1 MRSLTKSLL
10 QLNLAILSCL
20 AAFNLS
26 AALIIVEPSENS
38 YKDIQEALI
47 IAEPGD
53 VVRLTGGTF
62 VIEDGL
68 SLDVP
73 GVKIEGEGMDASI
86 LEFSN
91 QKSGAQGLLV
101 TSDNVTLQDFA
112 VVNAKGDAIKSK
124 GADNISFIR
133 VKTEWT
139 GGPKTTNGAYGLY
152 PVESENILIDDCV
165 AIGASD
171 AGIYVGQSK
180 NIIVKNSFVKHN
192 VAGIEI
198 ENSFYA
204 DVFDNLAE
212 ENTGGILVFDLPDL
226 PQQGGHHVRVFN
238 NKVINNNTPNFAP
251 EGNIVG
257 EVPSGSGIM
266 VMANSHVEIFEN
278 RIENNGTTGI
288 AVISYA
294 DDYED
299 KSYYP
304 HPRSIQIHNNEYI
317 NNGKSPDIE
326 SNDLARLLF
335 ELSNGEMPD
344 IFWDGVVPVSQMF
357 FGQNQEDKMIID
369 EDSSPSIITLDPI
382 KYILP
387 LLDPVKRDINEFS
400 GNIKPLQAVKLNEV
414 L

>member
-1 MRSLTKSLL
+1 M
-10 QLNLAILSCL
+10 
-20 AAFNLS
+20 
-26 AALIIVEPSENS
+26 
-38 YKDIQEALI
+38 
-47 IAEPGD
+47 
-53 VVRLTGGTF
+53 
-62 VIEDGL
+62 
-68 SLDVP
+68 
-73 GVKIEGEGMDASI
+73 
-86 LEFSN
+86 
-91 QKSGAQGLLV
+91 
-101 TSDNVTLQDFA
+101 
-112 VVNAKGDAIKSK
+112 
-124 GADNISFIR
+124 
-133 VKTEWT
+133 
-139 GGPKTTNGAYGLY
+139 
-152 PVESENILIDDCV
+152 
-165 AIGASD
+165 
-171 AGIYVGQSK
+171 
-180 NIIVKNSFVKHN
+180 
-192 VAGIEI
+192 
-198 ENSFYA
+198 
-204 DVFDNLAE
+204 
-212 ENTGGILVFDLPDL
+212 
-226 PQQGGHHVRVFN
+226 
-238 NKVINNNTPNFAP
+238 INNNTPNFAP

-317 NNGKSPDIE
+317 NNGKNPDIE

-335 ELSNGEMPD
+335 ELSNAEMPD